1 MMYYLENQGTSNWTR
16 AWIYISKYNLF
27 KLGLTRCQAFYQVEK
42 YLCIYLELF
51 LLIKKLKISCRMTAG
66 EVWRVPDN
74 SVASFQ
80 NPKDTENR
88 CNIIKWEFMEPQ
100 NKFPN
105 AFWNFLDLWL
115 GVRNI
120 FITTPHEVS
129 YSAVWGQHPISNTM
143 YSLLCAQ
150 KATSRDSSYIVIIS
164 HRCIVLR
171 GFNLSRIC
179 RLAFVT

>member
-1 MMYYLENQGTSNWTR
+1 
-16 AWIYISKYNLF
+16 
-27 KLGLTRCQAFYQVEK
+27 
-42 YLCIYLELF
+42 
-51 LLIKKLKISCRMTAG
+51 MTAG

-105 AFWNFLDLWL
+105 AFWNSLDLWL

-129 YSAVWGQHPISNTM
+129 YSAVWGQRPISNTM
-143 YSLLCAQ
+143 CSLLCAQ
-150 KATSRDSSYIVIIS
+150 KATSRDCSYIVIIS
-164 HRCIVLR
+164 HRYIVLR
-171 GFNLSRIC
+171 SSTKFPFSRWRCWGPKRMSDFHKVINEERGRSSTGTAHC
-179 RLAFVT
+179 LTDQFFL